1 MIFFWQV
8 QSSLPKNLCQVI
20 LEHIEMVYSL
30 IGFRQVYVDKQYY
43 YLIACF
49 AFMQNHL
56 KKKTK
61 KNNNTIL

>member
-1 MIFFWQV
+1 
-8 QSSLPKNLCQVI
+8 
-20 LEHIEMVYSL
+20 MVYTL

-56 KKKTK
+56 KTKTK
-61 KNNNTIL
+61 KKQQHNIIKSN

>member
-1 MIFFWQV
+1 
-8 QSSLPKNLCQVI
+8 
-20 LEHIEMVYSL
+20 MVYTL

-56 KKKTK
+56 KKNKQKTTQYYKIKLK
-61 KNNNTIL
+61 KINFRITLY